1 MPGSLSQYWKKR
13 DFKATPEPR
22 GEVAAAHE
30 ALSFVIQ
37 KHAASRLHYDF
48 RLELD
53 GTLVSWAVPKG
64 PSLDPHVRRM
74 AVHVEDHPLSYASF
88 EGVIPKGHYGAG
100 TVEVWDRGSWVPI
113 EDPRA
118 GLKRGRLKFELH
130 GEKLHGRWMLVRINS
145 SKDERQ
151 EPWLLIK
158 EHDEYERP
166 ASEYD
171 ITAEMPHSVL
181 SPPGEVAEPGTK
193 KRRSGSAKAP
203 ARKAAAKKPA
213 AKSRSRKA
221 AASGAA
227 IPAQAAP
234 AKLPL
239 SLFPQL
245 ATLVDAPPAD
255 ETGWIYEVKFDGY
268 RTLARLEGDDVRI
281 FTRNGNNWTGKLK
294 ALHADLSAL
303 KVDSAWIDGEI
314 VVMNERGLPDFQAL
328 QNAFDSAATRDI
340 VYFAFDLP
348 YFGGYDLRRVPL
360 TERRALLRDLL
371 ANVDSPRIRFSD
383 SFDGPAAPLLENAC
397 KQGLEGL
404 IGKRADAPYTTSR
417 STSWI
422 KLKCIKRQ
430 EFVVVGFTDPKGS
443 RVGFGSLLLA
453 VNDKAGKLQYAGN
466 VGTGFDTRRLEDLY
480 TQLVA
485 LEQPRSPLAAIPSGV
500 KGHWVKPRL
509 IAEVAF
515 TEWTGDGRIRHP
527 VFHGLRTDKDVEAI
541 VREEPH
547 HVESEAAAKRPA
559 AKAGSRVKSARAR
572 GDVAR
577 AAGIEVTH
585 PERVIDA
592 ASKATKLDLV
602 QYYEKIAPHMLPHLE
617 GRPIALVRAP
627 MGIGKQL
634 FFQKHV
640 DKVVIPGIRQL
651 PRSYWPGH
659 PAMLEIATA
668 ETLVAAAQMNVVELH
683 TWNSTSEDIAHPD
696 RVIFDLDPGE
706 GIAWDT
712 LKEAATLTHKML
724 DLLGLASFLKTSG
737 GKGLHL
743 VVPLTPDAK
752 WDYDAVRDFS
762 ERVTVHMT
770 RTIPKL
776 FVAKSGPQ
784 NRIGRIFIDYLRNGK
799 GATTIAAFSARARPG
814 LGVSVPLKWNEL
826 ARLERADQWN
836 IFTVHERL
844 AKLRADPWKDYWKA
858 KQKLD
863 QAAQRLADAM
873 RD

>member
-1 MPGSLSQYWKKR
+1 MAGSLSQYWKKR
-13 DFKATPEPR
+13 NFGATPEPR
-22 GEVAAAHE
+22 GEVVPAHGR
-30 ALSFVIQ
+30 LSFVIQ

-74 AVHVEDHPLSYASF
+74 AVHVEDHPLSYANF

-100 TVEVWDRGSWVPI
+100 TVEVWDRGTWVPV
-113 EDPRA
+113 EEPRA

-145 SKDERQ
+145 SKDQRQ

-166 ASEYD
+166 ASDYD
-171 ITAEMPHSVL
+171 ITAEMPESVL
-181 SPPGEVAEPGTK
+181 SPPGNVTK
-193 KRRSGSAKAP
+193 AATRKATAKKAG
-203 ARKAAAKKPA
+203 AKKAAAKKPA
-213 AKSRSRKA
+213 KKARARTDAKA
-221 AASGAA
+221 PVAL
-227 IPAQAAP
+227 PPQAAP

-245 ATLVDAPPAD
+245 ATLADGPPAD
-255 ETGWIYEVKFDGY
+255 ESGWIYEVKFDGY
-268 RTLARLEGDDVRI
+268 RTLARLEGEDVRL
-281 FTRNGNNWTGKLK
+281 FTRNGNNWTNKLK
-294 ALHADLSAL
+294 MLHDDLAAL
-303 KVDSAWIDGEI
+303 KVESAWIDGEI
-314 VVMNERGLPDFQAL
+314 VVMNDKGLPDFQQL
-328 QNAFDSAATRDI
+328 QNAFDSARTRDI

-360 TERRALLRDLL
+360 VERRALLKALL
-371 ANVDSPRIRFSD
+371 AGVSSPRIRFSD
-383 SFDGPAAPLLENAC
+383 AFDGPAAPLLENAC
-397 KQGLEGL
+397 RQGLEGL
-404 IGKRADAPYTTSR
+404 IGKRANAPYTTSR
-417 STSWI
+417 STAWI
-422 KLKCIKRQ
+422 KLKCSRRQ

-466 VGTGFDTRRLEDLY
+466 VGTGFDTRRLEELY
-480 TQLVA
+480 GQLKA
-485 LEQPRSPLAAIPSGV
+485 LEQARSPLATVPSGV

-541 VREEPH
+541 VREEAR
-547 HVESEAAAKRPA
+547 HVEAADGAEDKPA
-559 AKAGSRVKSARAR
+559 AGSRVASARSR
-572 GDVAR
+572 GEVAR
-577 AAGIEVTH
+577 AANVEVTH
-585 PERVIDA
+585 PDRVIDA
-592 ASKATKLDLV
+592 ASGATKLDLV
-602 QYYEKIAPHMLPHLE
+602 KYYEKVAPQILPHLE

-627 MGIGKQL
+627 LGIGKQL

-640 DKVVIPGIRQL
+640 EKVKIPGIRQL
-651 PRSYWPGH
+651 PRSFWPGH
-659 PAMLEIATA
+659 PAMIEIASA
-668 ETLVAAAQMNVVELH
+668 ETLVAAAQVNVVELH
-683 TWNSTSEDIAHPD
+683 TWNSTTDDIAHPD

-706 GIAWDT
+706 GIGWDT
-712 LKEAATLTHKML
+712 LKEAATLTKKML
-724 DLLGLASFLKTSG
+724 DLLGLESFLKTSG
-737 GKGLHL
+737 GKGLHV
-743 VVPLTPDAK
+743 VVPLTPRAE

-762 ERVTVHMT
+762 EKVTQHMA

-776 FVAKSGPQ
+776 FVAKSGPR
-784 NRIGRIFIDYLRNGK
+784 NRVGRIFIDYLRNGT
-799 GATTIAAFSARARPG
+799 GATTVAAFSARARPG
-814 LGVSVPLKWNEL
+814 LGVSVTLRWNEL
-826 ARLERADQWN
+826 AALERADQWN
-836 IFTVHERL
+836 IFTVFERL

-863 QAAQRLADAM
+863 QAAARLAEAM
-873 RD
+873 GD

>member
-13 DFKATPEPR
+13 DFGATPEPR
-22 GEVAAAHE
+22 GEVVPAHQ

-48 RLELD
+48 RLELG

-100 TVEVWDRGSWVPI
+100 TVEVWDRGTWVPV
-113 EDPRA
+113 EDPRE
-118 GLKRGRLKFELH
+118 GLRKGRLKFELH

-166 ASEYD
+166 AAEYD
-171 ITAEMPHSVL
+171 ITAEMPDSVL
-181 SPPGEVAEPGTK
+181 SPPAKVGKAARAKSAAGASRK
-193 KRRSGSAKAP
+193 KASAARAP
-203 ARKAAAKKPA
+203 AKKARGKAK
-213 AKSRSRKA
+213 
-221 AASGAA
+221 GAHAGA
-227 IPAQAAP
+227 IPPQAEP

-255 ETGWIYEVKFDGY
+255 EAGWIYEVKFDGY
-268 RTLARLEGDDVRI
+268 RTLARIDGDDVRL

-294 ALHADLSAL
+294 ALHDELAAL
-303 KVDSAWIDGEI
+303 KIESAWIDGEI
-314 VVMNERGLPDFQAL
+314 VVMNDKGLPDFQQL
-328 QNAFDSAATRDI
+328 QNAFDSARTKDI

-360 TERRALLRDLL
+360 VERRALLKALL
-371 ANVDSPRIRFSD
+371 TDVASPRIRFSD
-383 SFDGPAAPLLENAC
+383 HFDGPAAPLLENAC

-404 IGKRADAPYTTSR
+404 IGKRANAPYTTSR

-422 KLKCIKRQ
+422 KLKCVKRQ

-480 TQLVA
+480 AQLKA
-485 LEQPRSPLAAIPSGV
+485 LEQAKTPLAAIPKGV

-541 VREEPH
+541 VREEASP
-547 HVESEAAAKRPA
+547 VEAAEADEAKPR
-559 AKAGSRVKSARAR
+559 AGSRVASARVR
-572 GDVAR
+572 GEVTK
-577 AAGIEVTH
+577 AANVEVTH
-585 PERVIDA
+585 PDRVIDA
-592 ASKATKLDLV
+592 ASKARKIDLV
-602 QYYEKIAPHMLPHLE
+602 QYYEKIAPHILPHLE

-627 MGIGKQL
+627 LGIGKQL

-640 DKVVIPGIRQL
+640 EKVKIPGIRQL
-651 PRSYWPGH
+651 PRSFWPGH
-659 PAMLEIATA
+659 PAMIEIASA
-668 ETLVAAAQMNVVELH
+668 ATLVAAAQVNVVELH
-683 TWNSTSEDIAHPD
+683 TWNSTTEDIAHPD

-706 GIAWDT
+706 GIQWDT
-712 LKEAATLTHKML
+712 LKEAAALTKKML
-724 DLLGLASFLKTSG
+724 DLLGLKSFLKTSG
-737 GKGLHL
+737 GKGLHV
-743 VVPLTPDAK
+743 VVPLTPKEA

-762 ERVTVHMT
+762 EKVTQHMT

-784 NRIGRIFIDYLRNGK
+784 NRIGRIFIDYLRNGT
-799 GATTIAAFSARARPG
+799 GATTVAAFSARARPG
-814 LGVSVPLKWNEL
+814 LGVSVPVRWNEL
-826 ARLERADQWN
+826 ASLEGADQWN
-836 IFTVHERL
+836 IFNVGERL
-844 AKLRADPWKDYWKA
+844 AKLRTDPWKDYWEAQQTLDDANTRLEEAMKA
-858 KQKLD
+858 
-863 QAAQRLADAM
+863 
-873 RD
+873 

>member
-1 MPGSLSQYWKKR
+1 
-13 DFKATPEPR
+13 
-22 GEVAAAHE
+22 VAARHE
-30 ALSFVIQ
+30 RLSFVIQ

-64 PSLDPHVRRM
+64 PSLDPRVRRI

-100 TVEVWDRGSWVPI
+100 TVEVWDRGTWVPLA
-113 EDPRA
+113 DPRE
-118 GLKRGRLKFELH
+118 GLRRGKLKFELQ
-130 GEKLHGRWMLVRINS
+130 GEKLHGRWNLVRINS

-166 ASEYD
+166 AAEYD
-171 ITAEMPHSVL
+171 ITAEMPDSVL
-181 SPPGEVAEPGTK
+181 TPPAKVTK
-193 KRRSGSAKAP
+193 AA
-203 ARKAAAKKPA
+203 ARKATAKKA
-213 AKSRSRKA
+213 APKKPDARKTA
-221 AASGAA
+221 TKAKASKKARGAASDAGDAAAA
-227 IPAQAAP
+227 IPRQAER

-245 ATLVDAPPAD
+245 ATLVDEVPAD
-255 ETGWIYEVKFDGY
+255 ESGWIYEIKFDGY
-268 RTLARLEGDDVRI
+268 RTLVRIEGDDVRL

-294 ALHADLSAL
+294 ALHDDFAAL
-303 KVDSAWIDGEI
+303 KIASAWIDGEI
-314 VVMNERGLPDFQAL
+314 VVMNAKGLPDFQAL
-328 QNAFDSAATRDI
+328 QNAFDSARTKDI

-360 TERRALLRDLL
+360 VERRKLLQALL
-371 ANVDSPRIRFSD
+371 AEVDSPRIRFSE

-404 IGKRADAPYTTSR
+404 IGKRAASPYTTSR
-417 STSWI
+417 STAWI
-422 KLKCIKRQ
+422 KLKCTRRQ
-430 EFVVVGFTDPKGS
+430 EFVVVGYTDPKGS

-466 VGTGFDTRRLEDLY
+466 VGTGFDTRRLEELY
-480 TQLVA
+480 RQLKA
-485 LEQPRSPLAAIPSGV
+485 LEQPRSPLAAVPRGV

-541 VREEPH
+541 VREEPRPMEGGEP
-547 HVESEAAAKRPA
+547 VEEKPR
-559 AKAGSRVKSARAR
+559 AGSRVAEARAR
-572 GDVAR
+572 GDVAE
-577 AAGIEVTH
+577 AASVEVTH
-585 PERVIDA
+585 PDRVIDA
-592 ASKATKLDLV
+592 ASKAKKIDLV
-602 QYYEKIAPHMLPHLE
+602 RYYEAVAPHILPHLE

-627 MGIGKQL
+627 LGIGKQL

-640 DKVVIPGIRQL
+640 EKVKIPGIRQL

-659 PAMLEIATA
+659 PAMIEIASA
-668 ETLVAAAQMNVVELH
+668 ATLVAAAQVNVVELH
-683 TWNSTSEDIAHPD
+683 TWNSTTEDIAHPD

-706 GIAWDT
+706 GISWET
-712 LKEAATLTHKML
+712 LKEATTLTKKML
-724 DLLGLASFLKTSG
+724 DLLGLRSFLKTSG
-737 GKGLHL
+737 GKGLHV
-743 VVPLTPDAK
+743 VVPLTPQAE

-762 ERVTVHMT
+762 EKMTQHMA
-770 RTIPKL
+770 RTLPNL

-784 NRIGRIFIDYLRNGK
+784 NRIGRIFLDYLRNGT
-799 GATTIAAFSARARPG
+799 GATTVAAFSARARPG
-814 LGVSVPLKWNEL
+814 LGVSVPVRWNEL
-826 ARLERADQWN
+826 AKLERADQWN

-844 AKLRADPWKDYWKA
+844 AKLRADPWKDYWTTE
-858 KQKLD
+858 QTLD
-863 QAAQRLADAM
+863 DASARLAEAM